1 MVAMAINVKVLERPQ
16 LSFWEKLYLPQV
28 LRGLMITLRHIT
40 HFRPITVQYPEEV
53 KAPSRELPGTSRFA
67 CR

>member
-16 LSFWEKLYLPQV
+16 LSFWEKLYFPQV
-28 LRGLMITLRHIT
+28 LKGLMITIRHIT
-40 HFRPITVQYPEEV
+40 HFQPITVKYPEGS
-53 KAPSRELPGTSRFA
+53 KGSSRELPGTSRFA